1 MKIRNGFVSNSSS
14 SSFIIRG
21 AEYTTKELIEFL
33 NIESEVQEYLEEDDL
48 YEVMETIESKLPSG
62 LKVKP
67 TGNIFDSYDYD
78 NLLVGKDYGY
88 LEDGGVV
95 ELDEHTTES
104 DKEITDQLE
113 SVGIKSKKLRTYV
126 QMISNDNY

>member
-21 AEYTTKELIEFL
+21 AEFSTKELIVSL
-33 NIESEVQEYLEEDDL
+33 GIQEDEYDVEDDYDIIYAIGKKL
-48 YEVMETIESKLPSG
+48 PKDLTIE
-62 LKVKP
+62 P
-67 TGNIFDSYDYD
+67 TGNMFDAYDFD
-78 NLLVGKDYGY
+78 NLIIGKDCGE

-95 ELDEHTTES
+95 ELVEHTSET
-104 DKEITDQLE
+104 DKEIIDMLD
-113 SVGIKSKKLRTYV
+113 SSGIKIEKLKTYV